1 MGSPILL
8 KIVSENQFS
17 GKTYFYTIAFRAKTS
32 SGKWMSLVDTEDG
45 TVWARPADVACTEC
59 GLVFFDAL
67 ARDQH
72 FKASHQLLHCQG
84 CVHQLSVLIQPCFL
98 SDRG

>member
-1 MGSPILL
+1 
-8 KIVSENQFS
+8 
-17 GKTYFYTIAFRAKTS
+17 
-32 SGKWMSLVDTEDG
+32 MSLVDTEDG

-84 CVHQLSVLIQPCFL
+84 CVHQLSFLILYMFPRQVTCHALRL
-98 SDRG
+98 SNTIDDYSE